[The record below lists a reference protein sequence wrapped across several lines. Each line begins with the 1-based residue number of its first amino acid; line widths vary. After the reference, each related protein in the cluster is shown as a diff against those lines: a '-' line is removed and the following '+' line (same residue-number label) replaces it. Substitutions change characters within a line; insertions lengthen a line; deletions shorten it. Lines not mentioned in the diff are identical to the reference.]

1 MSEPVASVPYTDA
14 ALSSALWRAA
24 KNWLVVWAGAGFVPT
39 IKDGKFMMPK
49 KWLETFPDGP
59 HLLEAMRAEF
69 TALVKDGNKAILADP
84 RLDVAYPD
92 FLQRRHDDEELRL
105 WHARRCVARAQETL
119 ATIEAQQA
127 AHKAGVPS

>member
-24 KNWLVVWAGAGFVPT
+24 KTWLVVWAGAGFVPT
-39 IKDGKFMMPK
+39 IRDGKFMMPK
-49 KWLETFPDGP
+49 KWLESFPDGP

-105 WHARRCVARAQETL
+105 LHAKRCVAWAQENL

-127 AHKAGVPS
+127 AHKHGTPS